1 MVDVA
6 SQTGTPPLSRPPV
19 KRRRKR
25 LRRALIVFVLLII
38 YPGVTYVQALTAP
51 GAATFAARTADWARQ
66 MGAGPV
72 VNAVEN
78 WYYTR
83 HPPANGA
90 PDANAL
96 PAPVAPPAPSDNT
109 ANAPAALPAGPGAPR
124 GEGVWVPG
132 ARMAGGQ
139 PADYTTFVRPDP
151 DHASVVAAVVAF
163 DQKWTDLHLIAG
175 TKEPGGH
182 WPEGAQVPGALR
194 SSLLATFNSGF
205 KFRDTSGG
213 FYADGQYG
221 IPLKNGMASLVI
233 DKSGVATVA
242 LWGRDARMTPDI
254 AAVRQNLEL
263 IVDGGKPVPGL
274 SGNPAG
280 QWGSAKNQ
288 FQFTWRSGVG
298 VDARGRLVYVAGDQL
313 TLTALANALSAA
325 GAVRG
330 MELDI
335 HGGMVSANLFRPDI
349 AGSSP
354 KTLTQDMPTAPD
366 RYLAADQR
374 DFFAV
379 TARTGALPRPTA
391 AAR

>member
-1 MVDVA
+1 M
-6 SQTGTPPLSRPPV
+6 
-19 KRRRKR
+19 RRT
-25 LRRALIVFVLLII
+25 LIVFLLLLV
-38 YPGVTYVQALTAP
+38 YPAVTYVQALTAP
-51 GAATFAARTADWARQ
+51 GAATFAARTADWARE

-72 VNAVEN
+72 VNALEN

-83 HPPANGA
+83 HPPADGA

-96 PAPVAPPAPSDNT
+96 PVPVAPPKPGDT
-109 ANAPAALPAGPGAPR
+109 ANAPAALPSRPGAPH

-163 DQKWTDLHLIAG
+163 DQKWTGLHLIAG

-182 WPEGAQVPGALR
+182 WPEGARVPGTLR
-194 SSLLATFNSGF
+194 SALLATFNSGF
-205 KFRDTSGG
+205 KFRDTPGG
-213 FYADGQYG
+213 FYADGRTG
-221 IPLKNGMASLVI
+221 IPLKDGLASLVI
-233 DKSGVATVA
+233 DKAGVATVA

-280 QWGSAKNQ
+280 QWGSTKNQ

-298 VDARGRLVYVAGDQL
+298 VDARGRLLYVAGNQL
-313 TLTALANALSAA
+313 TLTALAGALSTA

-335 HGGMVSANLFRPDI
+335 HGGMVSANLFRPDL
-349 AGSSP
+349 AGSPP
-354 KTLTQDMPTAPD
+354 KTLTQDMPTAAD

-379 TARTGALPRPTA
+379 TARAGALTGPKA

>member
-1 MVDVA
+1 M
-6 SQTGTPPLSRPPV
+6 
-19 KRRRKR
+19 
-25 LRRALIVFVLLII
+25 I
-38 YPGVTYVQALTAP
+38 YPAVTYVQALTAP
-51 GAATFAARTADWARQ
+51 GAATFTARTADWARQ

-72 VNAVEN
+72 VNALEN

-83 HPPANGA
+83 HPPRNSA
-90 PDANAL
+90 PDANAV
-96 PAPVAPPAPSDNT
+96 PVVPGTRAGDT
-109 ANAPAALPAGPGAPR
+109 TNAPAPLPTLPGVLA
-124 GEGVWVPG
+124 GEGAWLAG

-139 PADYTTFVRPDP
+139 PADYTTFLRPDP
-151 DHASVVAAVVAF
+151 DHTSVVAAVVAF
-163 DQKWTDLHLIAG
+163 ERKWTGLHLIAG

-182 WPEGAQVPGALR
+182 WPEGAQVPDALR

-205 KFRDTSGG
+205 KFRDTPGG
-213 FYADGQYG
+213 FYADGQTG

-233 DKSGVATVA
+233 DKSGVANVA
-242 LWGRDARMTPDI
+242 LWGRDAQLTPDT

-263 IVDGGKPVPGL
+263 IVDGGRPVPGL

-288 FQFTWRSGVG
+288 FQFTWRSGLG
-298 VDARGRLVYVAGDQL
+298 VDAQGKLLYVAGDQL
-313 TLTALANALSAA
+313 TLTALANALSTA

-335 HGGMVSANLFRPDI
+335 HGGMVSASLFRPDL
-349 AGSSP
+349 AGSAP
-354 KTLTQDMPTAPD
+354 TTLTPDMPTAAD
-366 RYLAADQR
+366 RYLSADQR

-379 TARTGALPRPTA
+379 TARSGALRGPSA

>member
-1 MVDVA
+1 M
-6 SQTGTPPLSRPPV
+6 LS
-19 KRRRKR
+19 
-25 LRRALIVFVLLII
+25 LLII

-83 HPPANGA
+83 HPPANSA
-90 PDANAL
+90 PNANAVPVPVGSTA
-96 PAPVAPPAPSDNT
+96 PAGDL
-109 ANAPAALPAGPGAPR
+109 ANAPAPLLTLPGGLH
-124 GEGVWVPG
+124 GEGAWAPG
-132 ARMAGGQ
+132 ARTAGGQ
-139 PADYTTFVRPDP
+139 PADYTTFLRPDP
-151 DHASVVAAVVAF
+151 AHTSVVAAVVAF
-163 DQKWTDLHLIAG
+163 DQKWTGLHLIAG

-182 WPEGAQVPGALR
+182 WPEGAQVPDALR
-194 SSLLATFNSGF
+194 PSLLATFNSGF
-205 KFRDTSGG
+205 KFRDTPGG
-213 FYADGQYG
+213 FYADGQAG

-233 DKSGVATVA
+233 DKSGVADVA
-242 LWGRDARMTPDI
+242 LWGRDARLTPDV

-263 IVDGGKPVPGL
+263 VVDGGRPVPGL

-298 VDARGRLVYVAGDQL
+298 VDAQGRLIYVAGDQL
-313 TLTALANALSAA
+313 TLTALASALSTA

-354 KTLTQDMPTAPD
+354 KTLTPDMPTAPD
-366 RYLAADQR
+366 RYLSADQR

-379 TARTGALPRPTA
+379 TARAGALHAPTA
-391 AAR
+391 AGG

>member
-6 SQTGTPPLSRPPV
+6 GHTGNPPLSRPPV

-25 LRRALIVFVLLII
+25 LRRALVIFLLLLI
-38 YPGVTYVQALTAP
+38 YPAVTYVQALTAP
-51 GAATFAARTADWARQ
+51 GAATFTARTADWARQ

-72 VNAVEN
+72 VNALEN

-90 PDANAL
+90 PDANAM
-96 PAPVAPPAPSDNT
+96 PVAPPASSGDT
-109 ANAPAALPAGPGAPR
+109 ANAPAALPTLPGAPP

-132 ARMAGGQ
+132 ARTAGGQ

-151 DHASVVAAVVAF
+151 AHASVVAAVVAF

-182 WPEGAQVPGALR
+182 WPDGAQVPDALR

-205 KFRDTSGG
+205 RFRDTPGG
-213 FYADGQYG
+213 FYADGQTG
-221 IPLKNGMASLVI
+221 IPLKNGMASLVV

-242 LWGRDARMTPDI
+242 LWGRDAHLTPDV

-288 FQFTWRSGVG
+288 FQFTWRSGAG
-298 VDARGRLVYVAGDQL
+298 IDAQGRLLYVAGNQL
-313 TLTALANALSAA
+313 TLTALADALSTA

-335 HGGMVSANLFRPDI
+335 HGGMVSANLFRPDL

-379 TARTGALPRPTA
+379 TARPGALTGPKA

>member
-1 MVDVA
+1 M
-6 SQTGTPPLSRPPV
+6 
-19 KRRRKR
+19 
-25 LRRALIVFVLLII
+25 LLV
-38 YPGVTYVQALTAP
+38 YPAVTYVQALTAP
-51 GAATFAARTADWARQ
+51 GAATFTARSADWARQ
-66 MGAGPV
+66 MGAGPL
-72 VNAVEN
+72 VNALEN

-90 PDANAL
+90 PAANSL
-96 PAPVAPPAPSDNT
+96 PVPAAPPTASGNT
-109 ANAPAALPAGPGAPR
+109 ANAPAALPTLPGALQ

-132 ARMAGGQ
+132 ARLAGGQ
-139 PADYTTFVRPDP
+139 PADYTTFVRPDTA
-151 DHASVVAAVVAF
+151 HASVVAAVVAF
-163 DQKWTDLHLIAG
+163 DQKWTKLHLIAG

-182 WPEGAQVPGALR
+182 WPEHAQVPDALR

-205 KFRDTSGG
+205 KFRDTPGG
-213 FYADGQYG
+213 FYADGQTG
-221 IPLKNGMASLVI
+221 IPLKSGMASLII
-233 DKSGVATVA
+233 DKSGVANVGV
-242 LWGRDARMTPDI
+242 WGRDAQMTPDI

-288 FQFTWRSGVG
+288 FQFTWRSGIG
-298 VDARGRLVYVAGDQL
+298 VDTHGRLIYVAGDQL
-313 TLTALANALSAA
+313 TLTALADALSTA

-366 RYLAADQR
+366 RYLSADQR

-379 TARTGALPRPTA
+379 TARAGALTGPTA

>member
-6 SQTGTPPLSRPPV
+6 GQAGNPSLSRPPV
-19 KRRRKR
+19 KRRKKR
-25 LRRALIVFVLLII
+25 LRRVLIAFLLLIV
-38 YPGVTYVQALTAP
+38 YPAVTYVQALTAP

-66 MGAGPV
+66 LGAGPV
-72 VNAVEN
+72 VNALEN

-83 HPPANGA
+83 HPPGNGA
-90 PDANAL
+90 PSANAL
-96 PAPVAPPAPSDNT
+96 PVPGAPPVLSAGI
-109 ANAPAALPAGPGAPR
+109 ANAPAALPTLPGALQ
-124 GEGVWVPG
+124 GEGAWVPG

-139 PADYTTFVRPDP
+139 PADYTTFTRADP
-151 DHASVVAAVVAF
+151 DHSSVVAAVVAF
-163 DQKWTDLHLIAG
+163 DQKWTGLHLIAG

-182 WPEGAQVPGALR
+182 WPEGAQVPDALR

-205 KFRDTSGG
+205 KFRDTPGG

-221 IPLKNGMASLVI
+221 VPLKNGMASLVI

-242 LWGRDARMTPDI
+242 LWGRDAHLTSDV

-263 IVDGGKPVPGL
+263 IVDGGQPVPGL

-298 VDARGRLVYVAGDQL
+298 VDARGKLIYVAGNQL
-313 TLTALANALSAA
+313 TLTALANALSVA

-335 HGGMVSANLFRPDI
+335 HGGMVSANLFRPDV
-349 AGSSP
+349 AGSAP
-354 KTLTQDMPTAPD
+354 VTLTQDMPTAPD
-366 RYLAADQR
+366 RYLSADQR

-379 TARTGALPRPTA
+379 TARAGALHGATA

>member
-1 MVDVA
+1 MLVA
-6 SQTGTPPLSRPPV
+6 L
-19 KRRRKR
+19 
-25 LRRALIVFVLLII
+25 ALLLI
-38 YPGVTYVQALTAP
+38 YPTVTYVQALTAP

-72 VNAVEN
+72 VNALEN

-90 PDANAL
+90 PSVGSL
-96 PAPVAPPAPSDNT
+96 PVARPVAAPNR
-109 ANAPAALPAGPGAPR
+109 ANAPAPLVTLPGALP
-124 GEGVWVPG
+124 GEGVWLPG

-139 PADYTTFVRPDP
+139 PADYTTFLRPDP
-151 DHASVVAAVVAF
+151 AHASVVAAVVAF
-163 DQKWTDLHLIAG
+163 DQKWTGTHLIAG
-175 TKEPGGH
+175 TKEPGGT
-182 WPEGAQVPGALR
+182 WPEQAQVPDAMR
-194 SSLLATFNSGF
+194 PSLLATFNSGF
-205 KFRDTSGG
+205 KFRDTPGG
-213 FYADGQYG
+213 FYADGRYG
-221 IPLKNGMASLVI
+221 KPLKDGMASLVI

-242 LWGRDARMTPDI
+242 LWGRDAHMTPDV

-263 IVDGGKPVPGL
+263 IVDGGRPVPGL

-288 FQFTWRSGVG
+288 FQFTWRSAAG
-298 VDARGRLVYVAGDQL
+298 VDAHGRLIYVAGNQL
-313 TLTALANALSAA
+313 TLTALANALATA

-335 HGGMVSANLFRPDI
+335 HGGMVSANLFRPDLT
-349 AGSSP
+349 GSSP
-354 KTLTQDMPTAPD
+354 TTVLPDMPTAAD
-366 RYLAADQR
+366 RYLSADQR

-379 TARTGALPRPTA
+379 TARAGALHAP